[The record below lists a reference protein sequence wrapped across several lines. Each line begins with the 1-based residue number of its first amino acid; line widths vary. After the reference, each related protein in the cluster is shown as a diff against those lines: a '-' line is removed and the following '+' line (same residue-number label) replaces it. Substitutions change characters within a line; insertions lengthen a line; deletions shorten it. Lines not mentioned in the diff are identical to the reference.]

1 MSVDNRIVNMI
12 FNNKDFEKGV
22 KTTTKTLDDLDK
34 KLKME
39 GASKGLNDVN
49 NSIKKIDLSKI
60 GRAHV

>member
-12 FNNKDFEKGV
+12 FNNKDFEKGA
-22 KTTTKTLDDLDK
+22 KTTTKTLDDLNK

-49 NSIKKIDLSKI
+49 NSIKKIDL
-60 GRAHV
+60 

>member
-12 FNNKDFEKGV
+12 FNNKDFEKGA
-22 KTTTKTLDDLDK
+22 KTTTKTLDDLEK

-49 NSIKKIDLSKI
+49 NSIKKIDLSKK
-60 GRAHV
+60 